1 MSDIQKFDD
10 FGKNRV
16 DNYNKEDSYKPMSDD
31 ILALAKNDKGE
42 FEKIK
47 GKIDIVQITGIVP
60 DDEIEEIKKSLKENA
75 TLDTSLTITDVKR
88 GKELWLVA
96 LLKKANSTAWNA
108 QQLGVIKVRV
118 VDYFYGL
125 NKLHSLKNNGKI

>member
-1 MSDIQKFDD
+1 MSDIQKYND
-10 FGKNRV
+10 FSKDR
-16 DNYNKEDSYKPMSDD
+16 EDSFNKNKSYEPMSDD

-47 GKIDIVQITGIVP
+47 GNIDIVQITGIVP
-60 DDEIEEIKKSLKENA
+60 DEEVKEIEKSLKENV

-96 LLKKANSTAWNA
+96 LLKKSNSTAWNA

-118 VDYFYGL
+118 IDFFYGL
-125 NKLHSLKNNGKI
+125 NKLHSLKSKGKI